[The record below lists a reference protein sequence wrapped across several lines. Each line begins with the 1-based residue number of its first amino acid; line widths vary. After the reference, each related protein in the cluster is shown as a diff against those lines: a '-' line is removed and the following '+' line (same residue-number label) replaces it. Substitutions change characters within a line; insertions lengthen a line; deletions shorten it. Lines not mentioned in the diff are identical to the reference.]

1 MEHIHNFLTIP
12 FDSTSVVE
20 VSNWLNHAHYIH
32 AIDYERHC
40 VLVFNIPHKAIAQL
54 IRLGLCDY
62 DDFSFKNSPN
72 PPRHYVKLFR
82 YVDWHLFENIGAYRW
97 FSQRKDFRAF

>member
-20 VSNWLNHAHYIH
+20 VSNWLTHAHYIH

-62 DDFSFKNSPN
+62 DDFSFKNVRI
-72 PPRHYVKLFR
+72 RHGIMSNSSASSTGTSSR
-82 YVDWHLFENIGAYRW
+82 I
-97 FSQRKDFRAF
+97 